1 MCVICFSPKGVDA
14 PSEEKIKQM
23 FDTNPDG
30 AGYAYEGKGGKVIY
44 RKGFMSVGA
53 LLEELYPLEKWKN
66 TNLALHFRIG
76 TAGNND
82 AHTCHPFPI
91 TTDYGALRRTEGKGA
106 VLFHNGI
113 LAEGGMAD
121 RNSSDT
127 QDFVVAFAPLLRKW
141 HHSSVRDAW
150 IEKIIGTNK
159 LLIMYGKNKYKMY
172 GNWEKD
178 GDLYVSN
185 TNYQPYTCQYHWYGY
200 SGNSYG
206 YDYDGEYE
214 RYWRNKEQEK
224 KLYSETAKKM
234 FKLLDRDDYVWATEF
249 EIGAMLDSADDY
261 TSDTMEKDGKH
272 YGYDYTACC
281 VWTEK
286 AEL

>member
-91 TTDYGALRRTEGKGA
+91 TTDYGTLRRTEGKGA

-214 RYWRNKEQEK
+214 RYWKNKEQEK

-261 TSDTMEKDGKH
+261 TNDTMEKDGKH

>member
-91 TTDYGALRRTEGKGA
+91 TTDYGTLRRTEGKGA

-150 IEKIIGTNK
+150 IEKVIGTNK

-214 RYWRNKEQEK
+214 RYWKNKEQEK

-261 TSDTMEKDGKH
+261 TNDTMEKDGKH